1 MSEIDTINENSY
13 LSFVRQT
20 YVQYAFIIIIGTVWT
35 KPNKS

>member
-20 YVQYAFIIIIGTVWT
+20 YVQYAFIIINYRYCMDET
-35 KPNKS
+35 